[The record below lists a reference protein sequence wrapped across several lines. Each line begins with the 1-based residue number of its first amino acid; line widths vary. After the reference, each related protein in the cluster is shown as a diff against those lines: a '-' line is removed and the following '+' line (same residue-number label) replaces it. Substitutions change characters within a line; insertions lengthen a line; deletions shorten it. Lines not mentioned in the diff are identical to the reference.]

1 MALASF
7 IKDPDATR
15 EITIDYFTD
24 GFLGSKTISSAT
36 WIIPAGLEKE
46 SESNTTTVSS
56 VILSGGALNAEY
68 KCVNRITF
76 GPSTPP
82 EVTDRTILVV
92 IKQK

>member
-36 WIIPAGLEKE
+36 WIVPAGLVKE

-56 VILSGGALNAEY
+56 VIISGGRLNDEIEI
-68 KCVNRITF
+68 VNRITF
-76 GPSTPP
+76 GPSTPA
-82 EVTDRTILVV
+82 EVTDRTIRVV